1 MKDKNKKG
9 KRSHRGMKYT
19 WIEKIRE
26 KLNFGKKSKR
36 KKKGG
41 IPHAIIKAQVWPS
54 GYTPEPEIASPRPF
68 REPAWMQQL

>member
-36 KKKGG
+36 KKAK
-41 IPHAIIKAQVWPS
+41 KAKRQCKKMRWC
-54 GYTPEPEIASPRPF
+54 
-68 REPAWMQQL
+68 

>member
-26 KLNFGKKSKR
+26 QLNFGKKSKR
-36 KKKGG
+36 KKAKKAKRKCKKCGG
-41 IPHAIIKAQVWPS
+41 ANCKCKVK
-54 GYTPEPEIASPRPF
+54 
-68 REPAWMQQL
+68 